1 MVDVME
7 MNWNLISKD
16 ARQAE
21 GKRRSNMVEGWGW
34 CVENSRASVEEKSQ
48 RHLQRPNEK
57 LT

>member
-21 GKRRSNMVEGWGW
+21 GKRRSNMVEGWG
-34 CVENSRASVEEKSQ
+34 
-48 RHLQRPNEK
+48 
-57 LT
+57 